1 MASIDSQEPISL
13 GFITVIDHEDLGC
26 IGGYLILNLG
36 GRPLEFHCTAPV
48 RANRAQQ
55 ILYGVSL
62 KPFLYGELIGQALVE
77 RGSKV
82 PTVVCADQLELLP
95 LQAWLSVPVVH
106 VASEQVQASTGSA
119 PLYPTVLGDYSL
131 STQSAMIPPAIVE
144 DLGLFMETIAL
155 CEPFGRIRAA
165 IEEARRGARAA

>member
-1 MASIDSQEPISL
+1 VSEQEAQVSL
-13 GFITVIDHEDLGC
+13 GFITVVDHEELGC

-62 KPFLYGELIGQALVE
+62 KPFLYGELVGRSLVE
-77 RGSKV
+77 KGLETPIAILANQSELNSLQPFIDV
-82 PTVVCADQLELLP
+82 PLIQLDDVEQSQFAVMHD
-95 LQAWLSVPVVH
+95 LQV
-106 VASEQVQASTGSA
+106 
-119 PLYPTVLGDYSL
+119 
-131 STQSAMIPPAIVE
+131 
-144 DLGLFMETIAL
+144 FMETIPID
-155 CEPFGRIRAA
+155 EPFGRITDA

>member
-1 MASIDSQEPISL
+1 MSEQEAQVSL
-13 GFITVIDHEDLGC
+13 GVITVVDHDELGC

-62 KPFLYGELIGQALVE
+62 KPFLYGELVGRSLVE
-77 RGSKV
+77 KGLETPIAILANQPELNSLQSFIDV
-82 PTVVCADQLELLP
+82 PLI
-95 LQAWLSVPVVH
+95 
-106 VASEQVQASTGSA
+106 QV
-119 PLYPTVLGDYSL
+119 GDVERA
-131 STQSAMIPPAIVE
+131 QSAVMH
-144 DLGLFMETIAL
+144 DLQIFMETIPID
-155 CEPFGRIRAA
+155 EPFGRITDA

>member
-1 MASIDSQEPISL
+1 MQVSL
-13 GFITVIDHEDLGC
+13 GFITIVDHDELGC

-62 KPFLYGELIGQALVE
+62 KPFLYGELVGRSLIEKGLESPLAIIVNQPELNSLQALIDVPLIQLDDVE
-77 RGSKV
+77 NS
-82 PTVVCADQLELLP
+82 
-95 LQAWLSVPVVH
+95 
-106 VASEQVQASTGSA
+106 
-119 PLYPTVLGDYSL
+119 
-131 STQSAMIPPAIVE
+131 QSAVIHELQM
-144 DLGLFMETIAL
+144 FMETIPIY
-155 CEPFGRIRAA
+155 EPFDRITDA

>member
-1 MASIDSQEPISL
+1 MSEQEEQVSL
-13 GFITVIDHEDLGC
+13 GFITVVDHDELGC

-62 KPFLYGELIGQALVE
+62 KPFLYGELVGRSLIEKGLETPIAILANQPELNSLRSFIDVPLVQVDDIE
-77 RGSKV
+77 QSQF
-82 PTVVCADQLELLP
+82 TVMPD
-95 LQAWLSVPVVH
+95 LQ
-106 VASEQVQASTGSA
+106 
-119 PLYPTVLGDYSL
+119 
-131 STQSAMIPPAIVE
+131 I
-144 DLGLFMETIAL
+144 FMETIPID
-155 CEPFGRIRAA
+155 EPFGRITDA

>member
-1 MASIDSQEPISL
+1 MASSDTEEQISL
-13 GFITVIDHEDLGC
+13 GFITVIDHGDLGC
-26 IGGYLILNLG
+26 IGGYLILNSG

-62 KPFLYGELIGQALVE
+62 KPFLYGELVGRALVE

-82 PTVVCADQLELLP
+82 PAVVCADQLELLP

-106 VASEQVQASTGSA
+106 VASEDSQIPTGSE
-119 PLYPTVLGDYSL
+119 PLYPTILGDYSL
-131 STQSAMIPPAIVE
+131 YTQSAIIPPLVVE

>member
-1 MASIDSQEPISL
+1 VSEQEAQVSL
-13 GFITVIDHEDLGC
+13 GFITVVDHDELGC

-62 KPFLYGELIGQALVE
+62 KPFLYGELVGRSLVE
-77 RGSKV
+77 KGQEMPIAILANQPELNSLQSLIGV
-82 PTVVCADQLELLP
+82 PLIQVDDVEHSPSTVMQD
-95 LQAWLSVPVVH
+95 LQIFM
-106 VASEQVQASTGSA
+106 E
-119 PLYPTVLGDYSL
+119 
-131 STQSAMIPPAIVE
+131 MIPI
-144 DLGLFMETIAL
+144 D
-155 CEPFGRIRAA
+155 EPFGRISDA

>member
-1 MASIDSQEPISL
+1 MSEQEAQVSL
-13 GFITVIDHEDLGC
+13 GFITVVDHDELGC

-62 KPFLYGELIGQALVE
+62 KPFLYGELVGRALIE
-77 RGSKV
+77 KG
-82 PTVVCADQLELLP
+82 LETPIVILTNQPELNS
-95 LQAWLSVPVVH
+95 LQAFIDVPLMQLDDVEN
-106 VASEQVQASTGSA
+106 SPSTVIHE
-119 PLYPTVLGDYSL
+119 L
-131 STQSAMIPPAIVE
+131 QI
-144 DLGLFMETIAL
+144 FMETIPID
-155 CEPFGRIRAA
+155 EPFGRITDA

>member
-1 MASIDSQEPISL
+1 MSEKEEQVSL
-13 GFITVIDHEDLGC
+13 GFITVVDHDELGC

-62 KPFLYGELIGQALVE
+62 KPFLYGELVGRSLIEKGLETPIAILANQPELNSLQSFIDVPLVQVDDIE
-77 RGSKV
+77 QSQF
-82 PTVVCADQLELLP
+82 TVMPD
-95 LQAWLSVPVVH
+95 LQ
-106 VASEQVQASTGSA
+106 
-119 PLYPTVLGDYSL
+119 
-131 STQSAMIPPAIVE
+131 I
-144 DLGLFMETIAL
+144 FMETIPID
-155 CEPFGRIRAA
+155 EPFGRITDA